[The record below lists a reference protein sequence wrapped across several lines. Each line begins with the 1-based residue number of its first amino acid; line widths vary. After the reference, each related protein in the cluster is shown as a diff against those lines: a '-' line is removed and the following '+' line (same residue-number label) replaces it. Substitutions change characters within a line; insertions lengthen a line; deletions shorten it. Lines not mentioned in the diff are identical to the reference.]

1 MTLKPHLC
9 GKNRIQMP
17 NSGCN
22 ECEIYSIDDELLE
35 SLTPIECYQPPIV
48 DAVVCEANVCYSR
61 VVCGDEPIEPTCDD
75 YGTPYW
81 SCTSTA
87 SWKS

>member
-22 ECEIYSIDDELLE
+22 ECEIYSVDDELLE

-48 DAVVCEANVCYSR
+48 DAIVCEANVCYSR
-61 VVCGDEPIEPTCDD
+61 VVCSETPTCEDL
-75 YGTPYW
+75 GTPTW
-81 SCTSTA
+81 SGVSEA
-87 SWKS
+87 LPRK